1 MTEPAAGV
9 RRREAD
15 ARVALGAALA
25 YVALAPLAAR
35 DPKSWEQRVFHAV
48 NGTGGSL
55 PPLRVPQQL
64 GTPWLMPAMAIAGFV
79 THRPQLV
86 VSAGLALPL
95 EKGLE
100 VGTKKITQR
109 RRPAQLID
117 PELHDDAPT
126 DGPSYPS
133 GHAAIAACAAALALP
148 YLPAYAAFPLAVS
161 VGLTTYTRV
170 HQGAHFPV
178 DGIGGVLMGVGAG
191 SLLNYVFGLPVTG
204 GGSRGR
210 NAALSAASR
219 FKVG

>member
-1 MTEPAAGV
+1 MLVTEPAAGV
-9 RRREAD
+9 RRRATD

-25 YVALAPLAAR
+25 YVALGPLAAR
-35 DPKSWEQRVFHAV
+35 DAKRWERAAFHAV

-64 GTPWLMPAMAIAGFV
+64 GTPWLLPAMAITGFV
-79 THRPQLV
+79 TGRPHLV

-100 VGTKKITQR
+100 VGTKKVTQR
-109 RRPAQLID
+109 RRPAKLLD

-133 GHAAIAACAAALALP
+133 GHAAIAACAAVLALP
-148 YLPAYAAFPLAVS
+148 YLPAYAVFPLAVS

-178 DGIGGVLMGVGAG
+178 DGVGGVLMGVGAG
-191 SLLNYVFGLPVTG
+191 SLLNYVFGLPVRR

-210 NAALSAASR
+210 TAVRRAA
-219 FKVG
+219 